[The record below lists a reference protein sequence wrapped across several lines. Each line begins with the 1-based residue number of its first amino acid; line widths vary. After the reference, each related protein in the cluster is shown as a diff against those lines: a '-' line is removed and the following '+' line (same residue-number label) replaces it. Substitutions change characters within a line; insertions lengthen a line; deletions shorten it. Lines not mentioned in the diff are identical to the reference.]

1 MVAGTGS
8 GARRRGCGGDGDRA
22 LTSPSEAA
30 WEGGMGDA
38 VKKRRSAPRHRW
50 VQCAEPWVISNSSRF
65 QSVRHGNASVP
76 LNPGRLLR
84 SPLPP
89 MADASSAGA
98 CGDHAALPP
107 ACPGIRSAPADK
119 AAATR
124 GRRVRGRRRFR
135 LGRRGPGGLA
145 RPLSRPA
152 AALSSERP
160 GPAPTWLNQARLFL
174 QDPEH
179 LDTGAAPPPP
189 LPGGGRRDPAARS
202 ARRPPPLLLLLLL
215 CVLGAQ
221 RAETRTHTAVISPQD
236 PTLLIGSSL
245 QATCSVLGDLPGA
258 TADGLYWTLNG
269 RRLPAE
275 LSRVLNASTLAL
287 ALANLNGSRQQSGDN
302 LVCHAR
308 DGSILAGSCLYVG
321 LPPEKPFNISCWSKN
336 MKDLTCRW
344 TPGAPGE
351 TFLHTNYSLKY
362 KLRWYGQDNTCEEYH
377 TMGPHSCHIPKDL
390 ALFTPYEIWVEA
402 TNRLGSSRSD
412 VLTLDILDVV
422 TTDPPPD
429 VHVSRVGGL
438 EDQLSV
444 RWVSPPALKDFLF
457 QAKYQIRY
465 RVEDSV
471 DWKVV
476 DDVSNQTSCRLAGLK
491 PGTVYFVQVRCNPFG
506 IYGSKKAGIWSEW
519 SHPTAASTP
528 RSERPGPG
536 GGACEPRG
544 GEPSSGPVRRELKQ
558 FLGWLKKHA
567 YCSNLSFRLYDQWR
581 AWMQK
586 SHKTRNQDA
595 GILPSGRRGSAR
607 GTAR

>member
-1 MVAGTGS
+1 MNFGYLVTIVPSGS
-8 GARRRGCGGDGDRA
+8 GTMYSS
-22 LTSPSEAA
+22 LT
-30 WEGGMGDA
+30 
-38 VKKRRSAPRHRW
+38 
-50 VQCAEPWVISNSSRF
+50 
-65 QSVRHGNASVP
+65 
-76 LNPGRLLR
+76 
-84 SPLPP
+84 
-89 MADASSAGA
+89 
-98 CGDHAALPP
+98 
-107 ACPGIRSAPADK
+107 
-119 AAATR
+119 
-124 GRRVRGRRRFR
+124 
-135 LGRRGPGGLA
+135 
-145 RPLSRPA
+145 
-152 AALSSERP
+152 
-160 GPAPTWLNQARLFL
+160 
-174 QDPEH
+174 
-179 LDTGAAPPPP
+179 LD
-189 LPGGGRRDPAARS
+189 
-202 ARRPPPLLLLLLL
+202 
-215 CVLGAQ
+215 
-221 RAETRTHTAVISPQD
+221 TAVISPQD

-245 QATCSVLGDLPGA
+245 QATCSVHGDTPGA
-258 TADGLYWTLNG
+258 TAEGLYWTLNG
-269 RRLPAE
+269 RRLPPE
-275 LSRVLNASTLAL
+275 LSRMLNASTLAL

-344 TPGAPGE
+344 TPGAHGE

-377 TMGPHSCHIPKDL
+377 TVGPHSCHIPKDL

-402 TNRLGSSRSD
+402 TNRLGSARSD

-528 RSERPGPG
+528 RSGEHSNRARWSRDQPQTSLKP
-536 GGACEPRG
+536 AWASVPLFPPRVQRSQTREPWG
-544 GEPSSGPVRRELKQ
+544 HMWPLDLFSWP
-558 FLGWLKKHA
+558 
-567 YCSNLSFRLYDQWR
+567 WR

-586 SHKTRNQDA
+586 SHKTRNQDE
-595 GILPSGRRGSAR
+595 GILPSGRRGAAR
-607 GTAR
+607 GPAR

>member
-1 MVAGTGS
+1 
-8 GARRRGCGGDGDRA
+8 
-22 LTSPSEAA
+22 
-30 WEGGMGDA
+30 
-38 VKKRRSAPRHRW
+38 
-50 VQCAEPWVISNSSRF
+50 
-65 QSVRHGNASVP
+65 
-76 LNPGRLLR
+76 
-84 SPLPP
+84 
-89 MADASSAGA
+89 
-98 CGDHAALPP
+98 
-107 ACPGIRSAPADK
+107 
-119 AAATR
+119 
-124 GRRVRGRRRFR
+124 
-135 LGRRGPGGLA
+135 A
-145 RPLSRPA
+145 RPPNPR
-152 AALSSERP
+152 
-160 GPAPTWLNQARLFL
+160 
-174 QDPEH
+174 
-179 LDTGAAPPPP
+179 
-189 LPGGGRRDPAARS
+189 GGRRAA
-202 ARRPPPLLLLLLL
+202 ALLLL
-215 CVLGAQ
+215 CVLGAP
-221 RAETRTHTAVISPQD
+221 RAGSGAHTAVISPQD

-245 QATCSVLGDLPGA
+245 QATCSVHGDPPGA
-258 TADGLYWTLNG
+258 TAEGLYWTLNG
-269 RRLPAE
+269 RRLAPE

-344 TPGAPGE
+344 TPGAHGE

-377 TMGPHSCHIPKDL
+377 TVGPHSCHVPKDL

-402 TNRLGSSRSD
+402 TNRLGSARSD

-528 RSERPGPG
+528 RSGEAGPG
-536 GGACEPRG
+536 SPRATPSRGG

-586 SHKTRNQDA
+586 SHKTRNQVGRRRGPAQVGVGEGTGRGA
-595 GILPSGRRGSAR
+595 GGKQAGEAGPQPPRHRRLPSKHRTRGSCPRADGARREVSGAGRAGGRGARRGPLPPLAAGLAR
-607 GTAR
+607 NPPPCPSLRAADAQPLRLPVVVFSGVSLAW

>member
-1 MVAGTGS
+1 MPAGS
-8 GARRRGCGGDGDRA
+8 
-22 LTSPSEAA
+22 
-30 WEGGMGDA
+30 
-38 VKKRRSAPRHRW
+38 
-50 VQCAEPWVISNSSRF
+50 
-65 QSVRHGNASVP
+65 
-76 LNPGRLLR
+76 
-84 SPLPP
+84 
-89 MADASSAGA
+89 
-98 CGDHAALPP
+98 
-107 ACPGIRSAPADK
+107 
-119 AAATR
+119 
-124 GRRVRGRRRFR
+124 
-135 LGRRGPGGLA
+135 
-145 RPLSRPA
+145 
-152 AALSSERP
+152 P
-160 GPAPTWLNQARLFL
+160 GPTAPSARW
-174 QDPEH
+174 
-179 LDTGAAPPPP
+179 PPP
-189 LPGGGRRDPAARS
+189 LP
-202 ARRPPPLLLLLLL
+202 LLLL
-215 CVLGAQ
+215 CVLGAP
-221 RAETRTHTAVISPQD
+221 RAGSGAHTAVISPQD
-236 PTLLIGSSL
+236 PTLLVGSSL
-245 QATCSVLGDLPGA
+245 QATCSVHGDPLGA

-269 RRLPAE
+269 RRLPPE

-344 TPGAPGE
+344 TPGARGE

-362 KLRWYGQDNTCEEYH
+362 KLRWYGQDNTCEDYH
-377 TMGPHSCHIPKDL
+377 TVGSHSCHIPRDL

-402 TNRLGSSRSD
+402 SNRLGSARSD
-412 VLTLDILDVV
+412 VLTLDVLDVV

-536 GGACEPRG
+536 GACEPRG

-586 SHKTRNQDA
+586 SHKTRNQHRTRGACPRAEGARREVKGD
-595 GILPSGRRGSAR
+595 PSGSGGVHEAGEGLLPGPADPSPEP
-607 GTAR
+607 

>member
-1 MVAGTGS
+1 MELG
-8 GARRRGCGGDGDRA
+8 
-22 LTSPSEAA
+22 LT
-30 WEGGMGDA
+30 D
-38 VKKRRSAPRHRW
+38 
-50 VQCAEPWVISNSSRF
+50 
-65 QSVRHGNASVP
+65 
-76 LNPGRLLR
+76 
-84 SPLPP
+84 
-89 MADASSAGA
+89 
-98 CGDHAALPP
+98 
-107 ACPGIRSAPADK
+107 
-119 AAATR
+119 
-124 GRRVRGRRRFR
+124 
-135 LGRRGPGGLA
+135 
-145 RPLSRPA
+145 
-152 AALSSERP
+152 
-160 GPAPTWLNQARLFL
+160 
-174 QDPEH
+174 
-179 LDTGAAPPPP
+179 
-189 LPGGGRRDPAARS
+189 
-202 ARRPPPLLLLLLL
+202 
-215 CVLGAQ
+215 
-221 RAETRTHTAVISPQD
+221 TAVISPQD

-245 QATCSVLGDLPGA
+245 QATCSVHGDPPGA
-258 TADGLYWTLNG
+258 TAEGLYWTLNG
-269 RRLPAE
+269 RRLPRE
-275 LSRVLNASTLAL
+275 LSRALNASTLAL
-287 ALANLNGSRQQSGDN
+287 VLANLNGSRQQSGDN

-344 TPGAPGE
+344 TPGAHGE

-377 TMGPHSCHIPKDL
+377 TLTSPCS
-390 ALFTPYEIWVEA
+390 TPA
-402 TNRLGSSRSD
+402 
-412 VLTLDILDVV
+412 V

-491 PGTVYFVQVRCNPFG
+491 PGTVYFVQGWVAQVVDDVSNQTSCRLAGLKPGTVYFVQVRCNPFG

-528 RSERPGPG
+528 RSERSGPG

-586 SHKTRNQDA
+586 SHKTRHQV
-595 GILPSGRRGSAR
+595 LPDKL
-607 GTAR
+607 

>member
-1 MVAGTGS
+1 
-8 GARRRGCGGDGDRA
+8 
-22 LTSPSEAA
+22 
-30 WEGGMGDA
+30 MGDHDKPFLLRTA
-38 VKKRRSAPRHRW
+38 M
-50 VQCAEPWVISNSSRF
+50 
-65 QSVRHGNASVP
+65 
-76 LNPGRLLR
+76 NPGG
-84 SPLPP
+84 P
-89 MADASSAGA
+89 GIV
-98 CGDHAALPP
+98 GDS
-107 ACPGIRSAPADK
+107 ACPH
-119 AAATR
+119 
-124 GRRVRGRRRFR
+124 
-135 LGRRGPGGLA
+135 
-145 RPLSRPA
+145 SRPDR
-152 AALSSERP
+152 SSSLTP
-160 GPAPTWLNQARLFL
+160 
-174 QDPEH
+174 D
-179 LDTGAAPPPP
+179 
-189 LPGGGRRDPAARS
+189 
-202 ARRPPPLLLLLLL
+202 
-215 CVLGAQ
+215 
-221 RAETRTHTAVISPQD
+221 TAVISPQD

-245 QATCSVLGDLPGA
+245 KATCSVLGDPPGA
-258 TADGLYWTLNG
+258 TAEGLYWTLNG
-269 RRLPAE
+269 RRLAPE

-287 ALANLNGSRQQSGDN
+287 ALVNLNGSRQQSGDN

-344 TPGAPGE
+344 MPGAHGE

-377 TMGPHSCHIPKDL
+377 TVGPHSCHIPKDL

-402 TNRLGSSRSD
+402 TNRLGSARSD

-536 GGACEPRG
+536 GGTCEPRG

-586 SHKTRNQDA
+586 SHKTRNQDE
-595 GILPSGRRGSAR
+595 GILLSGRRSTSRGPAR
-607 GTAR
+607 

>member
-1 MVAGTGS
+1 APGLRHS
-8 GARRRGCGGDGDRA
+8 PAP
-22 LTSPSEAA
+22 LT
-30 WEGGMGDA
+30 
-38 VKKRRSAPRHRW
+38 
-50 VQCAEPWVISNSSRF
+50 QCTP
-65 QSVRHGNASVP
+65 P
-76 LNPGRLLR
+76 PGLEEDSCRLF
-84 SPLPP
+84 PT
-89 MADASSAGA
+89 
-98 CGDHAALPP
+98 
-107 ACPGIRSAPADK
+107 ADK
-119 AAATR
+119 H
-124 GRRVRGRRRFR
+124 
-135 LGRRGPGGLA
+135 
-145 RPLSRPA
+145 
-152 AALSSERP
+152 SSLIP
-160 GPAPTWLNQARLFL
+160 
-174 QDPEH
+174 D
-179 LDTGAAPPPP
+179 
-189 LPGGGRRDPAARS
+189 
-202 ARRPPPLLLLLLL
+202 
-215 CVLGAQ
+215 
-221 RAETRTHTAVISPQD
+221 TAVISPQD

-245 QATCSVLGDLPGA
+245 QATCSLHGDPPGT
-258 TADGLYWTLNG
+258 TAEGLYWTLNG
-269 RRLPAE
+269 RRLPPE

-287 ALANLNGSRQQSGDN
+287 VLANLNGSRQQSGDN

-344 TPGAPGE
+344 TPGAHGE

-377 TMGPHSCHIPKDL
+377 TVGPHSCHIPKDL

-402 TNRLGSSRSD
+402 TNRLGSARSD

-528 RSERPGPG
+528 RSGEHPPRAGCSLGPAERALGLTASSQGFSLPSQVPDPL
-536 GGACEPRG
+536 PRG
-544 GEPSSGPVRRELKQ
+544 GQRGLEGARPFPSPAPGPQ
-558 FLGWLKKHA
+558 A
-567 YCSNLSFRLYDQWR
+567 
-581 AWMQK
+581 
-586 SHKTRNQDA
+586 
-595 GILPSGRRGSAR
+595 LPL
-607 GTAR
+607 T

>member
-1 MVAGTGS
+1 MPKEFRISGRLAAWDLQGGPLAPRPRLLGS
-8 GARRRGCGGDGDRA
+8 G
-22 LTSPSEAA
+22 
-30 WEGGMGDA
+30 
-38 VKKRRSAPRHRW
+38 
-50 VQCAEPWVISNSSRF
+50 
-65 QSVRHGNASVP
+65 P
-76 LNPGRLLR
+76 LSRLLR
-84 SPLPP
+84 T
-89 MADASSAGA
+89 DAETSGEPWAKPQAQLLSQ
-98 CGDHAALPP
+98 
-107 ACPGIRSAPADK
+107 APA
-119 AAATR
+119 
-124 GRRVRGRRRFR
+124 RRS
-135 LGRRGPGGLA
+135 PGA
-145 RPLSRPA
+145 KF
-152 AALSSERP
+152 
-160 GPAPTWLNQARLFL
+160 APEN
-174 QDPEH
+174 
-179 LDTGAAPPPP
+179 
-189 LPGGGRRDPAARS
+189 
-202 ARRPPPLLLLLLL
+202 
-215 CVLGAQ
+215 
-221 RAETRTHTAVISPQD
+221 HTAVISPQD

-245 QATCSVLGDLPGA
+245 QATCSVLGDPPGA
-258 TADGLYWTLNG
+258 TAEGLYWTLNG
-269 RRLPAE
+269 RRLPPE
-275 LSRVLNASTLAL
+275 FSRVLNASTLAL

-344 TPGAPGE
+344 TPGAHGE

-377 TMGPHSCHIPKDL
+377 TVGPHSCHVPKDL

-402 TNRLGSSRSD
+402 TNRLGSARSD

-528 RSERPGPG
+528 RSGEHLWRAGQEPAPDHPPGPLLPGFLQEG
-536 GGACEPRG
+536 GGLKLGAPEAEC
-544 GEPSSGPVRRELKQ
+544 GPWLC
-558 FLGWLKKHA
+558 FLGP
-567 YCSNLSFRLYDQWR
+567 D
-581 AWMQK
+581 
-586 SHKTRNQDA
+586 
-595 GILPSGRRGSAR
+595 I
-607 GTAR
+607 

>member
-1 MVAGTGS
+1 MPAG
-8 GARRRGCGGDGDRA
+8 
-22 LTSPSEAA
+22 
-30 WEGGMGDA
+30 
-38 VKKRRSAPRHRW
+38 
-50 VQCAEPWVISNSSRF
+50 
-65 QSVRHGNASVP
+65 
-76 LNPGRLLR
+76 
-84 SPLPP
+84 
-89 MADASSAGA
+89 
-98 CGDHAALPP
+98 
-107 ACPGIRSAPADK
+107 
-119 AAATR
+119 
-124 GRRVRGRRRFR
+124 
-135 LGRRGPGGLA
+135 
-145 RPLSRPA
+145 
-152 AALSSERP
+152 RP
-160 GPAPTWLNQARLFL
+160 GPAAQ
-174 QDPEH
+174 
-179 LDTGAAPPPP
+179 
-189 LPGGGRRDPAARS
+189 S
-202 ARRPPPLLLLLLL
+202 ARRPPRPLSSLWSPLLL
-215 CVLGAQ
+215 CVLGVP
-221 RAETRTHTAVISPQD
+221 RGGSGTHTAVISPQD

-245 QATCSVLGDLPGA
+245 QATCSIHGDTPGA
-258 TADGLYWTLNG
+258 TAEGLYWTLNG
-269 RRLPAE
+269 RRLPSE
-275 LSRVLNASTLAL
+275 LSHLLNTSTLAL

-321 LPPEKPFNISCWSKN
+321 LPPEKPFNISCWSRN

-344 TPGAPGE
+344 TPGAHGD

-362 KLRWYGQDNTCEEYH
+362 KLRWYGQDNTCEDYH
-377 TMGPHSCHIPKDL
+377 TVGPHSCHIPKDL

-402 TNRLGSSRSD
+402 TNRLGSARSD
-412 VLTLDILDVV
+412 VLTLDVLDVVTRPAPPPV

-528 RSERPGPG
+528 RSDLVWEAAVPPACAPCRLHSDTTAPLSLERPGPG
-536 GGACEPRG
+536 GGVCEPRG

-586 SHKTRNQDA
+586 SHKTRNQLFFPSTGRGDPA
-595 GILPSGRRGSAR
+595 LGQTGHGERSCRINYKGQAILLQLAELEVCPN
-607 GTAR
+607 

>member
-1 MVAGTGS
+1 MPAG
-8 GARRRGCGGDGDRA
+8 
-22 LTSPSEAA
+22 
-30 WEGGMGDA
+30 
-38 VKKRRSAPRHRW
+38 
-50 VQCAEPWVISNSSRF
+50 
-65 QSVRHGNASVP
+65 
-76 LNPGRLLR
+76 
-84 SPLPP
+84 
-89 MADASSAGA
+89 
-98 CGDHAALPP
+98 
-107 ACPGIRSAPADK
+107 
-119 AAATR
+119 
-124 GRRVRGRRRFR
+124 
-135 LGRRGPGGLA
+135 
-145 RPLSRPA
+145 
-152 AALSSERP
+152 RP
-160 GPAPTWLNQARLFL
+160 GPAAQ
-174 QDPEH
+174 
-179 LDTGAAPPPP
+179 
-189 LPGGGRRDPAARS
+189 S
-202 ARRPPPLLLLLLL
+202 ARRQPRPLSSLWSPLLL
-215 CVLGAQ
+215 CVLGVPRGGSGARKTGSGAPGGSRGGGKRGRERHLDGPGTKEGGPRGALTCEAHGPLHTQ
-221 RAETRTHTAVISPQD
+221 ASLPNHTAVISPQD

-245 QATCSVLGDLPGA
+245 QATCSIHGDTPGA
-258 TADGLYWTLNG
+258 SAEGLYWTLNG
-269 RRLPAE
+269 RRLPSE
-275 LSRVLNASTLAL
+275 LSHLLNTSTLAL

-321 LPPEKPFNISCWSKN
+321 LPPEKPFNISCWSRN

-344 TPGAPGE
+344 TPGAHGE

-377 TMGPHSCHIPKDL
+377 TVGPHSCHIPKDL

-402 TNRLGSSRSD
+402 TNRLGSARSD
-412 VLTLDILDVV
+412 VLTLDVLDVV

-536 GGACEPRG
+536 GGVCEPRG

-586 SHKTRNQDA
+586 SHKTRNQDE
-595 GILPSGRRGSAR
+595 GILPSGRRGAAR
-607 GTAR
+607 DREARLNEGLSTVTLGEPEKHHQGLG

>member
-1 MVAGTGS
+1 MAVPGARGS
-8 GARRRGCGGDGDRA
+8 GGKPAPGRHRGCSGGGGDRVADVTRARQPGKGGRGMRRTGGVAALRHRRGRWGLERKEDLTLAPQVSPRAPPAVPEGAGPATCGLTARALPRRPEPRAQRRR
-22 LTSPSEAA
+22 S
-30 WEGGMGDA
+30 
-38 VKKRRSAPRHRW
+38 
-50 VQCAEPWVISNSSRF
+50 
-65 QSVRHGNASVP
+65 
-76 LNPGRLLR
+76 
-84 SPLPP
+84 
-89 MADASSAGA
+89 
-98 CGDHAALPP
+98 
-107 ACPGIRSAPADK
+107 
-119 AAATR
+119 
-124 GRRVRGRRRFR
+124 
-135 LGRRGPGGLA
+135 
-145 RPLSRPA
+145 
-152 AALSSERP
+152 
-160 GPAPTWLNQARLFL
+160 
-174 QDPEH
+174 
-179 LDTGAAPPPP
+179 
-189 LPGGGRRDPAARS
+189 
-202 ARRPPPLLLLLLL
+202 RRPPPS
-215 CVLGAQ
+215 CRAPPGAGPMPAGRPAPAPNRPPAADCYSGPASRP
-221 RAETRTHTAVISPQD
+221 RARAGSGAHTAVISPQD

-245 QATCSVLGDLPGA
+245 QATCSVHGDPPGA
-258 TADGLYWTLNG
+258 TAEGLYWTLNG
-269 RRLPAE
+269 RRLAPE

-344 TPGAPGE
+344 TPGAHGE

-377 TMGPHSCHIPKDL
+377 TIGPHSCHIPKDL

-402 TNRLGSSRSD
+402 TNRLGSARSD

-586 SHKTRNQDA
+586 THKTRNQDE
-595 GILPSGRRGSAR
+595 GILPSGRRGTTRGPAR
-607 GTAR
+607 

>member
-1 MVAGTGS
+1 M
-8 GARRRGCGGDGDRA
+8 
-22 LTSPSEAA
+22 
-30 WEGGMGDA
+30 
-38 VKKRRSAPRHRW
+38 
-50 VQCAEPWVISNSSRF
+50 
-65 QSVRHGNASVP
+65 
-76 LNPGRLLR
+76 
-84 SPLPP
+84 
-89 MADASSAGA
+89 
-98 CGDHAALPP
+98 P
-107 ACPGIRSAPADK
+107 A
-119 AAATR
+119 
-124 GRRVRGRRRFR
+124 
-135 LGRRGPGGLA
+135 GRRGP
-145 RPLSRPA
+145 A
-152 AALSSERP
+152 A
-160 GPAPTWLNQARLFL
+160 Q
-174 QDPEH
+174 
-179 LDTGAAPPPP
+179 
-189 LPGGGRRDPAARS
+189 S
-202 ARRPPPLLLLLLL
+202 ARRPPPLLPLLLL
-215 CVLGAQ
+215 CVLGAP
-221 RAETRTHTAVISPQD
+221 RAGSGAHTAVISPQD

-245 QATCSVLGDLPGA
+245 QATCSVHGDPPGA
-258 TADGLYWTLNG
+258 TAEGLYWTLNG
-269 RRLPAE
+269 RRLPPE
-275 LSRVLNASTLAL
+275 LSRVLNTSTLAL

-321 LPPEKPFNISCWSKN
+321 RVTNHAGISQHGAETVLSALLPLQVPPEKPFNISCWSKN

-344 TPGAPGE
+344 TPGAHGE

-377 TMGPHSCHIPKDL
+377 TVGPHSCHIPKDL

-402 TNRLGSSRSD
+402 TNRLGSARSD

-528 RSERPGPG
+528 RSAPCSVCLSLRLILPVLASLLPSPHSTRTWLRPQESGSWRRCG
-536 GGACEPRG
+536 GGAPSFPRPPPPPQGRSRARGAAGLLFRAAGRTRSLRNREGGSPRG
-544 GEPSSGPVRRELKQ
+544 TRS
-558 FLGWLKKHA
+558 
-567 YCSNLSFRLYDQWR
+567 CR
-581 AWMQK
+581 A
-586 SHKTRNQDA
+586 
-595 GILPSGRRGSAR
+595 GGLPSPAR
-607 GTAR
+607 ARPLPGAP

>member
-1 MVAGTGS
+1 M
-8 GARRRGCGGDGDRA
+8 
-22 LTSPSEAA
+22 
-30 WEGGMGDA
+30 
-38 VKKRRSAPRHRW
+38 
-50 VQCAEPWVISNSSRF
+50 
-65 QSVRHGNASVP
+65 
-76 LNPGRLLR
+76 
-84 SPLPP
+84 
-89 MADASSAGA
+89 
-98 CGDHAALPP
+98 
-107 ACPGIRSAPADK
+107 
-119 AAATR
+119 
-124 GRRVRGRRRFR
+124 
-135 LGRRGPGGLA
+135 
-145 RPLSRPA
+145 PA
-152 AALSSERP
+152 ARP
-160 GPAPTWLNQARLFL
+160 GPA
-174 QDPEH
+174 
-179 LDTGAAPPPP
+179 APC
-189 LPGGGRRDPAARS
+189 
-202 ARRPPPLLLLLLL
+202 ARRPPRPLPSLWSPLLL
-215 CVLGAQ
+215 CVLGVPRGGSGA
-221 RAETRTHTAVISPQD
+221 HTAVISPQD

-245 QATCSVLGDLPGA
+245 QATCSIHGDTPGA
-258 TADGLYWTLNG
+258 TAEGLYWTLNG
-269 RRLPAE
+269 RRLPPE
-275 LSRVLNASTLAL
+275 LSRLLNTSTLAL

-321 LPPEKPFNISCWSKN
+321 LPPEKPFNISCWSRN

-344 TPGAPGE
+344 TPGARGE

-377 TMGPHSCHIPKDL
+377 TVGPHSCHIPKDL

-402 TNRLGSSRSD
+402 SNRLGSARSD
-412 VLTLDILDVV
+412 VLTLDVLDVERWCLPGILKCHLTLGCSLWLPLLPHLGVSNGPGNRV

-519 SHPTAASTP
+519 SHATAASTP

-536 GGACEPRG
+536 GGVCEPRG

-586 SHKTRNQDA
+586 SHKTRNQDE
-595 GILPSGRRGSAR
+595 GILSSGRRGAAR
-607 GTAR
+607 GPAG